1 MRTNILSRRR
11 PAALLLVLAS
21 GLAVVALA
29 FASNRDALAA
39 PDDKPG
45 PAKVPFTLL
54 PSNHMVVQ
62 AKLNGKGP
70 YRLIFDVGAPI
81 TLLSNRAAVESG
93 AVDKNAKASFLFSMR
108 GEGKVK
114 DLQVGELDDKDLP
127 VMVFDHPALKAL
139 SGFLSGRIDGI
150 IGFTFFA
157 RYKTTIDY
165 QAKVMTL
172 EKVDYRVRNLIE
184 DLPAKLSGPKVARE
198 TVFGS
203 KYLFGIELGDPTD
216 QGVTIASVRRESPAA
231 AGGLRSGDVL
241 VSLDGRW
248 TTTAA
253 DAAFAASKL
262 ETPAGKAVDVV
273 VLREGEELHLA
284 VKPVEGL

>member
-1 MRTNILSRRR
+1 MLTSLMSRRKS
-11 PAALLLVLAS
+11 ASILALAAS

-29 FASNRDALAA
+29 FASNRHALAA
-39 PDDKPG
+39 DGKSA

-81 TLLSNRAAVESG
+81 TLLSNKAAEESG
-93 AVDKNAKASFLFSMR
+93 AVAKNAKASFLFSMR

-114 DLQVGELDDKDLP
+114 DLEVGELSDKDLP

-139 SGFLSGRIDGI
+139 SGFFSGRIDGI

-172 EKVDYRVRNLIE
+172 EKVDYSVRNLIE
-184 DLPAKLSGPKVARE
+184 DLPAKLSGPKVAKE

-203 KYLFGIELGDPTD
+203 RYLFGIELGDPTD

-231 AGGLRSGDVL
+231 AGGVRSGDVL

-248 TTTAA
+248 TTNAA

-262 ETPAGKAVDVV
+262 DTPAGKAVEVV
-273 VLREGEELHLA
+273 VLRDGEELHLA

>member
-1 MRTNILSRRR
+1 MSIRLRNK
-11 PAALLLVLAS
+11 AVVVALAS
-21 GLAVVALA
+21 GLSVI
-29 FASNRDALAA
+29 ALAA
-39 PDDKPG
+39 ASGRLAVAAPPPDDKG
-45 PAKVPFTLL
+45 KVAKVPFILL

-81 TLLSNRAAVESG
+81 TLLSNKAAEESG
-93 AVDKNAKASFLFSMR
+93 AVDKKQKASFLFSMR

-114 DLQVGELDDKDLP
+114 DLQVGDLDDKDLP

-139 SGFLSGRIDGI
+139 SGFFSGRIDGI

-157 RYKTTIDY
+157 RYRTTIDY

-172 EKVDYRVRNLIE
+172 EKVDYSVRNLIE
-184 DLPAKLSGPKVARE
+184 DLPNKLSGPKVARE
-198 TVFGS
+198 RVFAS
-203 KYLFGIELGDPTD
+203 KYLFGLEFGDPTD
-216 QGVTIASVRRESPAA
+216 EGVKISSVRRDSPAA
-231 AGGLRSGDVL
+231 AGGLRSGDIL

-248 TTTAA
+248 TTNAA

-262 ETPAGKAVDVV
+262 ESPPGKAVDVV
-273 VLREGEELHLA
+273 VLRDGEELHLA